1 MDLYQSLVTVNP
13 VTLIAQICNL
23 FLQMFLVKVFFLDKI
38 KAILD
43 ARREAADKEIIDA
56 KAAKEEAMVIKATYE
71 QNMLESKAK
80 AEKILQNAQ
89 QTAALRGEQII
100 SDAQKTAVAMKQK
113 AEAEIVQEKKRALND
128 AKNEAANIIS
138 RAEQRAA
145 MLVSQQEIV
154 RQANA
159 KANELNAT
167 AQAQTKELRD
177 LTNKYVDNMLTKVEE
192 LLSNDLIDVKKAR
205 NALKNTIK

>member
-23 FLQMFLVKVFFLDKI
+23 FLQLFLVKVFFLDKI

-43 ARREAADKEIIDA
+43 ARREAADKEITDA
-56 KAAKEEAMVIKATYE
+56 LTAKEEAMVIKATYE

-89 QTAALRGEQII
+89 QTAAQRSEQII

-113 AEAEIVQEKKRALND
+113 AEAEIAQEKKRAINE
-128 AKNEAANIIS
+128 AKNEIS
-138 RAEQRAA
+138 EIA
-145 MLVSQQEIV
+145 MAIAGKVVGRELTD
-154 RQANA
+154 ADHA
-159 KANELNAT
+159 KM
-167 AQAQTKELRD
+167 
-177 LTNKYVDNMLTKVEE
+177 VDNFIDE
-192 LLSNDLIDVKKAR
+192 LGGEV
-205 NALKNTIK
+205 

>member
-43 ARREAADKEIIDA
+43 ARRETADKEITDA

-80 AEKILQNAQ
+80 AEMILQSAQ
-89 QTAALRGEQII
+89 QTAAKRGEQII

-113 AEAEIVQEKKRALND
+113 AEAEIAQEKKRALND
-128 AKNEAANIIS
+128 AKNEIS
-138 RAEQRAA
+138 EIA
-145 MLVSQQEIV
+145 MAIAGKVVGRELT
-154 RQANA
+154 ADDHA
-159 KANELNAT
+159 KMVDSFIDELGG
-167 AQAQTKELRD
+167 
-177 LTNKYVDNMLTKVEE
+177 KV
-192 LLSNDLIDVKKAR
+192 
-205 NALKNTIK
+205 

>member
-43 ARREAADKEIIDA
+43 ARREAADKEITDA
-56 KAAKEEAMVIKATYE
+56 KTAKEEAMVIKATYE

-89 QTAALRGEQII
+89 QNAAMRGEQII

-113 AEAEIVQEKKRALND
+113 AEAEIAQEKKRALND
-128 AKNEAANIIS
+128 AKNEISEIAMAIASKVVGRELTAADH
-138 RAEQRAA
+138 
-145 MLVSQQEIV
+145 
-154 RQANA
+154 A
-159 KANELNAT
+159 KM
-167 AQAQTKELRD
+167 
-177 LTNKYVDNMLTKVEE
+177 VDNFIDE
-192 LLSNDLIDVKKAR
+192 LGGEV
-205 NALKNTIK
+205 

>member
-43 ARREAADKEIIDA
+43 ARREAADKEITDA
-56 KAAKEEAMVIKATYE
+56 KTAKEEAMAIKATYE

-89 QTAALRGEQII
+89 QNAAVRGEQII

-113 AEAEIVQEKKRALND
+113 AEAEIAQEKKRALND
-128 AKNEAANIIS
+128 AKNEIS
-138 RAEQRAA
+138 EIA
-145 MLVSQQEIV
+145 MAIASKVVGRELT
-154 RQANA
+154 ADDHA
-159 KANELNAT
+159 KMVDSFIDELGG
-167 AQAQTKELRD
+167 E
-177 LTNKYVDNMLTKVEE
+177 V
-192 LLSNDLIDVKKAR
+192 
-205 NALKNTIK
+205 

>member
-43 ARREAADKEIIDA
+43 ARREAADKEITDA

-89 QTAALRGEQII
+89 QTAAHRGEQII
-100 SDAQKTAVAMKQK
+100 SDAQKTAIAMKQK
-113 AEAEIVQEKKRALND
+113 AEAEIAQEKKRALND
-128 AKNEAANIIS
+128 AKNEIS
-138 RAEQRAA
+138 EIAMAIAGKVVGRELTAEDH
-145 MLVSQQEIV
+145 
-154 RQANA
+154 A
-159 KANELNAT
+159 KMVDSFIDELGG
-167 AQAQTKELRD
+167 E
-177 LTNKYVDNMLTKVEE
+177 V
-192 LLSNDLIDVKKAR
+192 
-205 NALKNTIK
+205 

>member
-89 QTAALRGEQII
+89 QTAVQRGEQII

-113 AEAEIVQEKKRALND
+113 AEAEIAQEKKRALND
-128 AKNEAANIIS
+128 AKNEISEIAMAIAGKVVGRELTAADH
-138 RAEQRAA
+138 
-145 MLVSQQEIV
+145 
-154 RQANA
+154 A
-159 KANELNAT
+159 KMVDSFIDELGG
-167 AQAQTKELRD
+167 E
-177 LTNKYVDNMLTKVEE
+177 V
-192 LLSNDLIDVKKAR
+192 
-205 NALKNTIK
+205 

>member
-43 ARREAADKEIIDA
+43 ARREAADKEITDA
-56 KAAKEEAMVIKATYE
+56 KAAKEEAMAIKATYE

-80 AEKILQNAQ
+80 AEKILLNAQ
-89 QTAALRGEQII
+89 QTAAHRGEQII

-113 AEAEIVQEKKRALND
+113 AEAEIAQEKKRALND
-128 AKNEAANIIS
+128 AKNEIS
-138 RAEQRAA
+138 EIAMAIAGKVVGRELTAEDH
-145 MLVSQQEIV
+145 
-154 RQANA
+154 A
-159 KANELNAT
+159 KMVDSFIDELGG
-167 AQAQTKELRD
+167 E
-177 LTNKYVDNMLTKVEE
+177 V
-192 LLSNDLIDVKKAR
+192 
-205 NALKNTIK
+205 

>member
-43 ARREAADKEIIDA
+43 ARREAADKEIADA
-56 KAAKEEAMVIKATYE
+56 KTAKEEAMAIKATYE

-89 QTAALRGEQII
+89 QNAAVRGEQII

-113 AEAEIVQEKKRALND
+113 AEAEIAQEKKRALND
-128 AKNEAANIIS
+128 AKNEIS
-138 RAEQRAA
+138 EIA
-145 MLVSQQEIV
+145 MAIASKVVGRELT
-154 RQANA
+154 ADDHA
-159 KANELNAT
+159 KMVDSFIDELGG
-167 AQAQTKELRD
+167 E
-177 LTNKYVDNMLTKVEE
+177 V
-192 LLSNDLIDVKKAR
+192 
-205 NALKNTIK
+205 

>member
-23 FLQMFLVKVFFLDKI
+23 FLQIFLVKVFFLDKI

-43 ARREAADKEIIDA
+43 ARRETADKEITDA

-89 QTAALRGEQII
+89 QTAAQRSEQII
-100 SDAQKTAVAMKQK
+100 SDAQKTVVAMKQK
-113 AEAEIVQEKKRALND
+113 AEAEIAQEKKRALND
-128 AKNEAANIIS
+128 AKNEISEIAMAIASKVVGRELTAADH
-138 RAEQRAA
+138 
-145 MLVSQQEIV
+145 
-154 RQANA
+154 A
-159 KANELNAT
+159 KMVDSFIDELGG
-167 AQAQTKELRD
+167 E
-177 LTNKYVDNMLTKVEE
+177 V
-192 LLSNDLIDVKKAR
+192 
-205 NALKNTIK
+205 

>member
-43 ARREAADKEIIDA
+43 ARREAADKEITDA

-80 AEKILQNAQ
+80 AEKILQSAQ
-89 QTAALRGEQII
+89 QTAAQRSEQII

-113 AEAEIVQEKKRALND
+113 AEAEIAQEKKRALND
-128 AKNEAANIIS
+128 AKNEISEIAMAIAGQVVGRELTAADH
-138 RAEQRAA
+138 
-145 MLVSQQEIV
+145 
-154 RQANA
+154 A
-159 KANELNAT
+159 KMVDSFIDELGG
-167 AQAQTKELRD
+167 E
-177 LTNKYVDNMLTKVEE
+177 V
-192 LLSNDLIDVKKAR
+192 
-205 NALKNTIK
+205 